1 MTLITNNTYDDMQ
14 SMIELFMNDRSG
26 DGNVMHNELGIDEQ
40 RRLKHTHNP
49 DNAIDKVFRDTET
62 PTGSSKLISEG
73 LPMFF
78 PLHPLPT
85 QKKKH
90 LVSCLDCSC
99 KILLILKKASAYTM
113 SFLKLHLSEDH
124 NF

>member
-40 RRLKHTHNP
+40 QRLKHTHNP

-85 QKKKH
+85 HKKKAFG
-90 LVSCLDCSC
+90 
-99 KILLILKKASAYTM
+99 ILP
-113 SFLKLHLSEDH
+113 
-124 NF
+124 